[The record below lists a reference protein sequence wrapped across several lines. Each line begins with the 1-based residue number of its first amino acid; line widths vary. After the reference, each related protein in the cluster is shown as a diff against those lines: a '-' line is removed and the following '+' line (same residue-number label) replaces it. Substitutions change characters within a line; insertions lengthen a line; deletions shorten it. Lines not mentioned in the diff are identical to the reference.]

1 MANGTI
7 SAGKNIQFLLGTQ
20 ANLEKYIKGPSA
32 SDGARAAD
40 GTFYLTNDTHRLYV
54 GTSLGTAVPV
64 NEGVITVSNLD
75 ILKTVSAHP
84 GEFYYVTNGN
94 ILCVY
99 TGKEWVQINNN
110 TNTYVKATDTVV
122 SLADQVATI
131 TTKYTMSDGTTPISD
146 SWNLAVAEGV
156 KVSIDAATDK
166 VILTGV
172 VNDSFGVSAASNIAT
187 VTLRDSF
194 NNEKTFNVK
203 TGNTNTMTVGA
214 SADGDAVV
222 LNVKDMSNTALKV
235 TPEATGFKVAVTDIM
250 GTQSDVINPSIK
262 VGASSDDTKHKTLN
276 FVNGTATLPIY
287 TKEEIDDIKLA
298 LNAMTYRGLVGTSAS
313 STNPQRV
320 IKAWAT
326 VKASS
331 AEIGDTYLFAEQVTD
346 GSNVYSKG
354 TMAIARGVETNG
366 VILAGNVIWD
376 FVESTVNTDTKY
388 ELNNQATVAGTAG
401 FVQLVGKLGGITE
414 SGKKVFFE
422 DGTAIKASVTVDDD
436 GHAHISFAHE
446 GITASKTTGTVAQ
459 GVATYASSND
469 KSEKATTIT
478 TIESITVN
486 AQGHV
491 TNLKTNTITLK
502 DTNAVINSVGMSV
515 GAANAAKEV
524 VLTSSVQLKDG
535 AGTTMTAK
543 TGTLKMKSD
552 TLVFNQAD
560 SGKTLGI
567 DLVWGSFN

>member
-1 MANGTI
+1 
-7 SAGKNIQFLLGTQ
+7 
-20 ANLEKYIKGPSA
+20 
-32 SDGARAAD
+32 
-40 GTFYLTNDTHRLYV
+40 
-54 GTSLGTAVPV
+54 
-64 NEGVITVSNLD
+64 
-75 ILKTVSAHP
+75 
-84 GEFYYVTNGN
+84 
-94 ILCVY
+94 
-99 TGKEWVQINNN
+99 
-110 TNTYVKATDTVV
+110 
-122 SLADQVATI
+122 
-131 TTKYTMSDGTTPISD
+131 
-146 SWNLAVAEGV
+146 
-156 KVSIDAATDK
+156 
-166 VILTGV
+166 
-172 VNDSFGVSAASNIAT
+172 
-187 VTLRDSF
+187 
-194 NNEKTFNVK
+194 
-203 TGNTNTMTVGA
+203 MTVGA
-214 SADGDAVV
+214 SAEGDAVV

-235 TPEATGFKVAVTDIM
+235 TPEATGFRVGVTDIM

-326 VKASS
+326 VKDSS

-366 VILAGNVIWD
+366 VIPAGNVIWD

-422 DGTAIKASVTVDDD
+422 DGTAIKASVTVDND
-436 GHAHISFAHE
+436 GHAHISFVHE

-459 GVATYASSND
+459 NAATYASSND
-469 KSEKATTIT
+469 KAENVTTIT
-478 TIESITVN
+478 ALESITVN

-491 TNLKTNTITLK
+491 TNFKTNTITLK

-515 GAANAAKEV
+515 GAADAAKEV

-552 TLVFNQAD
+552 TLVFNQVD

>member
-1 MANGTI
+1 MASGNI

-20 ANLEKYIKGPSA
+20 ANLEKYISGS
-32 SDGARAAD
+32 STAAE

-64 NEGVITVSNLD
+64 NEGVITVPNLD
-75 ILKTVSAHP
+75 ALKTISAHP

-99 TGKEWVQINNN
+99 SGREWVQINNN

-131 TTKYTMSDGTTPISD
+131 TTKYTMNDGTTPISD

-194 NNEKTFNVK
+194 NNEKTFKVK
-203 TGNTNTMTVGA
+203 TGDTNTMTVGA
-214 SADGDAVV
+214 SAEGDAVV
-222 LNVKDMSNTALKV
+222 LNVKNMANTGLKV
-235 TPEATGFKVAVTDIM
+235 TPEATGFRVGVTDIM

-326 VKASS
+326 VKAGS

-366 VILAGNVIWD
+366 VIPAGNVIWD

-388 ELNNQATVAGTAG
+388 ELNNQATAAGTAG

-422 DGTAIKASVTVDDD
+422 NGTAIKASVTVDND

-446 GITASKTTGTVAQ
+446 GITASETTGTVAQ
-459 GVATYASSND
+459 GAATYASSND

-478 TIESITVN
+478 AIESITVN

-491 TNLKTNTITLK
+491 TNFKTNTITLK

-515 GAANAAKEV
+515 GAAKAAKEV

>member
-1 MANGTI
+1 MASGNI

-20 ANLEKYIKGPSA
+20 ANLEKYISGSSTA
-32 SDGARAAD
+32 IE

-54 GTSLGTAVPV
+54 GTSAGTAVPV
-64 NEGVITVSNLD
+64 NEGVITVSNIDALQH
-75 ILKTVSAHP
+75 VSAHP
-84 GEFYYVTNGN
+84 GEFYYVTAGN

-99 TGKEWVQINNN
+99 DGKQWVQINNN
-110 TNTYVKATDTVV
+110 TDTYLAKTDTVV

-131 TTKYTMSDGTTPISD
+131 TTKYTMNDGTTPISD

-194 NNEKTFNVK
+194 NNEKTFKVK
-203 TGNTNTMTVGA
+203 TSDITTMTVDA
-214 SADGDAVV
+214 SAEGDAVV

-235 TPEATGFKVAVTDIM
+235 TPEATGFKIAVTDIM

-313 STNPQRV
+313 SANPQKV

-326 VKASS
+326 VKNGS

-366 VILAGNVIWD
+366 VIPAGNVIWD

-388 ELNNQATVAGTAG
+388 ELNNQATAAGTAG

-422 DGTAIKASVTVDDD
+422 DGTAIKASVTVDND

-491 TNLKTNTITLK
+491 TNFKTNTITLK

-515 GAANAAKEV
+515 GAANAATEV

-535 AGTTMTAK
+535 AGTIMTAK
-543 TGTLKMKSD
+543 SGTLKMKSD
-552 TLVFNQAD
+552 TLVFNQKDGGA
-560 SGKTLGI
+560 SLGI

>member
-1 MANGTI
+1 M
-7 SAGKNIQFLLGTQ
+7 
-20 ANLEKYIKGPSA
+20 
-32 SDGARAAD
+32 
-40 GTFYLTNDTHRLYV
+40 
-54 GTSLGTAVPV
+54 
-64 NEGVITVSNLD
+64 
-75 ILKTVSAHP
+75 
-84 GEFYYVTNGN
+84 
-94 ILCVY
+94 
-99 TGKEWVQINNN
+99 
-110 TNTYVKATDTVV
+110 KATDTVV
-122 SLADQVATI
+122 SLADRVATI
-131 TTKYTMSDGTTPISD
+131 TTKYTMNDGTTPISD
-146 SWNLAVAEGV
+146 SWNLAVADGV

-194 NNEKTFNVK
+194 NNEKTFKVK
-203 TGNTNTMTVGA
+203 TGDTNTMTVGA
-214 SADGDAVV
+214 SAEGDAVV
-222 LNVKDMSNTALKV
+222 LNVKNMANTGLKV
-235 TPEATGFKVAVTDIM
+235 TPEATGFRVGVTDIM

-313 STNPQRV
+313 STNPQKV

-326 VKASS
+326 VKDGS

-366 VILAGNVIWD
+366 VIPAGNVIWD

-388 ELNNQATVAGTAG
+388 ELNNQATAAGTAG

-422 DGTAIKASVTVDDD
+422 DGTAIKASVTVDND

-446 GITASKTTGTVAQ
+446 GITASQTTGTVAQ

>member
-1 MANGTI
+1 MASGNI

-20 ANLEKYIKGPSA
+20 ANLEKYISGSSTA
-32 SDGARAAD
+32 IE

-54 GTSLGTAVPV
+54 GTSAGTAVPV
-64 NEGVITVSNLD
+64 NEGVITVSNIDALQH
-75 ILKTVSAHP
+75 VSAHP
-84 GEFYYVTNGN
+84 GEFYYVTAGN

-99 TGKEWVQINNN
+99 DGKQWVQINNN
-110 TNTYVKATDTVV
+110 TDTYLAKTDTVV

-131 TTKYTMSDGTTPISD
+131 TTKYTMNDGTTPFSD
-146 SWNLAVAEGV
+146 RWNLAVAEGV

-194 NNEKTFNVK
+194 NNEKTFKVK
-203 TGNTNTMTVGA
+203 TGDTNTMTVGA
-214 SADGDAVV
+214 SAEGDAIV
-222 LNVKDMSNTALKV
+222 LNVKNMANTGLKV
-235 TPEATGFKVAVTDIM
+235 TPEATGFRVGVTDIM

-276 FVNGTATLPIY
+276 FVNGTATLPVY

-313 STNPQRV
+313 STNPQKV

-326 VKASS
+326 VKAGS

-366 VILAGNVIWD
+366 VIPAGNVIWD

-388 ELNNQATVAGTAG
+388 ELNNQATAAGTAG

-414 SGKKVFFE
+414 SGKKIFFE
-422 DGTAIKASVTVDDD
+422 DGTAIKASVTVDNN

-459 GVATYASSND
+459 NAATYASSND
-469 KSEKATTIT
+469 KAESVTTIT
-478 TIESITVN
+478 ALESITVN

-491 TNLKTNTITLK
+491 TNFKTNTITLK

-515 GAANAAKEV
+515 GAADAAKEV

-552 TLVFNQAD
+552 TLVFNQVD

>member
-20 ANLEKYIKGPSA
+20 ANLEKYISGS
-32 SDGARAAD
+32 STAAE

-64 NEGVITVSNLD
+64 NEGVITVPNLD
-75 ILKTVSAHP
+75 ALQNVSAHP
-84 GEFYYVTNGN
+84 GEFYYVKAGN

-99 TGKEWVQINNN
+99 DGKQWVQINNN

-122 SLADQVATI
+122 SLADKVATI
-131 TTKYTMSDGTTPISD
+131 TTKYTMNDGTTPISD
-146 SWNLAVAEGV
+146 SWNLAVADGV

-194 NNEKTFNVK
+194 NNEKTFKVK
-203 TGNTNTMTVGA
+203 TGDTNTMTVGA
-214 SADGDAVV
+214 SAEGDAVV
-222 LNVKDMSNTALKV
+222 LNVKNMANTGLKV
-235 TPEATGFKVAVTDIM
+235 TPEATGFRVGVTDIM

-313 STNPQRV
+313 STNPQKV

-326 VKASS
+326 VKAGS

-366 VILAGNVIWD
+366 VIPAGNVIWD

-388 ELNNQATVAGTAG
+388 ELNNQATAAGTAG

-422 DGTAIKASVTVDDD
+422 DGTAIKASVTVDND

-515 GAANAAKEV
+515 GAADAAKEV

-552 TLVFNQAD
+552 TLVFNQVD

>member
-1 MANGTI
+1 MASGNI

-20 ANLEKYIKGPSA
+20 ENLEKYISGSSTA
-32 SDGARAAD
+32 IE

-54 GTSLGTAVPV
+54 GTSAGTAVPV
-64 NEGVITVSNLD
+64 NEGVITVSNIDALQH
-75 ILKTVSAHP
+75 VSAHP
-84 GEFYYVTNGN
+84 GEFYYVTAGN

-99 TGKEWVQINNN
+99 DGKQWVQINNN
-110 TNTYVKATDTVV
+110 TDTYLAKTDTVV

-131 TTKYTMSDGTTPISD
+131 TTKYTMNDGTTPFSD
-146 SWNLAVAEGV
+146 RWNLAVAEGV

-194 NNEKTFNVK
+194 NNEKTFKVK
-203 TGNTNTMTVGA
+203 TGDTNTMTVGA
-214 SADGDAVV
+214 SAEGDAIV
-222 LNVKDMSNTALKV
+222 LNVKNMANTGLKV
-235 TPEATGFKVAVTDIM
+235 TPEATGFRVGVTDIM
-250 GTQSDVINPSIK
+250 GTQSDIINPSIK

-276 FVNGTATLPIY
+276 FVNGTATLPVY

-313 STNPQRV
+313 STNPQKV

-326 VKASS
+326 VKAGS

-366 VILAGNVIWD
+366 VIPAGNVIWD

-388 ELNNQATVAGTAG
+388 ELNNQATAAGTAG

-422 DGTAIKASVTVDDD
+422 DGTAIKASVTVDND

-459 GVATYASSND
+459 NAATYASSND
-469 KSEKATTIT
+469 KAENVTTIT
-478 TIESITVN
+478 ALESITVN

-491 TNLKTNTITLK
+491 TNFKTNTITLK

-515 GAANAAKEV
+515 GAADAAKEV

-552 TLVFNQAD
+552 TLVFNQVD

>member
-1 MANGTI
+1 MASGNI

-20 ANLEKYIKGPSA
+20 ANLEKYISGSSTA
-32 SDGARAAD
+32 IE

-54 GTSLGTAVPV
+54 GTSAGTAVPV
-64 NEGVITVSNLD
+64 NEGVITVSNIDALQH
-75 ILKTVSAHP
+75 VSAHP
-84 GEFYYVTNGN
+84 GEFYYVTAGN

-99 TGKEWVQINNN
+99 DGKQWVQINNN
-110 TNTYVKATDTVV
+110 TDTYLAKTDTVV

-131 TTKYTMSDGTTPISD
+131 TTKYTMNSGTTDISD

-194 NNEKTFNVK
+194 NNEKTFKVK
-203 TGNTNTMTVGA
+203 TGDITTMTVGA
-214 SADGDAVV
+214 SAEGDAVV

-313 STNPQRV
+313 SANPQKV

-326 VKASS
+326 VKNGS

-366 VILAGNVIWD
+366 VIPAGNVIWD

-388 ELNNQATVAGTAG
+388 ELNNQATAAGAKG
-401 FVQLVGKLGGITE
+401 FVQLVGKLGGTTE
-414 SGKKVFFE
+414 AGKKVFFE
-422 DGTAIKASVTVDDD
+422 DGTAIKASVSVDND
-436 GHAHISFAHE
+436 GHAHVSFSHE
-446 GITASKTTGTVAQ
+446 GITAAQTTGTVTQSA
-459 GVATYASSND
+459 ATYASSD
-469 KSEKATTIT
+469 HKAESVTTIT
-478 TIESITVN
+478 ALESITVN

-491 TNLKTNTITLK
+491 TNFKTNTITLK

-535 AGTTMTAK
+535 AGTIMTAK
-543 TGTLKMKSD
+543 SGTLKMKSD
-552 TLVFNQAD
+552 TLVFNQKDGGA
-560 SGKTLGI
+560 SLGI

>member
-20 ANLEKYIKGPSA
+20 ANLEKYISGS
-32 SDGARAAD
+32 STAAE

-54 GTSLGTAVPV
+54 GTSAGTAVPV
-64 NEGVITVSNLD
+64 NEGVITVSNIDALQH
-75 ILKTVSAHP
+75 VSAHP
-84 GEFYYVTNGN
+84 GEFYYVTTGN

-99 TGKEWVQINNN
+99 DGKQWVQINNN
-110 TNTYVKATDTVV
+110 TDTYLAKTDTVV

-131 TTKYTMSDGTTPISD
+131 TTKYTMNAGTTDISD

-194 NNEKTFNVK
+194 NNEKTFKVK
-203 TGNTNTMTVGA
+203 TSDITTMTVDA
-214 SADGDAVV
+214 SAEGDAVV

-235 TPEATGFKVAVTDIM
+235 TPEATGFKIAVTDIM

-313 STNPQRV
+313 SANPQKV
-320 IKAWAT
+320 IKEWAT
-326 VKASS
+326 VKNGS

-366 VILAGNVIWD
+366 VIPAGNVIWD

-388 ELNNQATVAGTAG
+388 ELNNQATAAGANG
-401 FVQLVGKLGGITE
+401 FVQLVGKLGGTTE
-414 SGKKVFFE
+414 AGKKVFFE
-422 DGTAIKASVTVDDD
+422 DGTAIKASVSVDNE
-436 GHAHISFAHE
+436 GHAHVSFSHE
-446 GITASKTTGTVAQ
+446 GITATQTTGTVTQ
-459 GVATYASSND
+459 NEATYANSDN
-469 KSEKATTIT
+469 KAESVTTIT
-478 TIESITVN
+478 ALESITVN

-491 TNLKTNTITLK
+491 TNFKTNTITLK

-515 GAANAAKEV
+515 GTANAAKEV

-535 AGTTMTAK
+535 AGTIMTAK
-543 TGTLKMKSD
+543 SGTLKMKSD
-552 TLVFNQAD
+552 TLVFNQKDGGA
-560 SGKTLGI
+560 SLGI

>member
-20 ANLEKYIKGPSA
+20 ANLEKYISGS
-32 SDGARAAD
+32 STAAE

-75 ILKTVSAHP
+75 TLKTISAHP

-131 TTKYTMSDGTTPISD
+131 TTKYTMNDGTTPISD

-194 NNEKTFNVK
+194 NNEKTFKVK
-203 TGNTNTMTVGA
+203 TGDTNTMTVGA

-222 LNVKDMSNTALKV
+222 LNVKNMANTGLKV
-235 TPEATGFKVAVTDIM
+235 TPEATGFRVGVTDIM

-313 STNPQRV
+313 STNPQKV
-320 IKAWAT
+320 IKAWST
-326 VKASS
+326 VKAGS

-366 VILAGNVIWD
+366 VIPAGNVIWD

-388 ELNNQATVAGTAG
+388 ELNNQATAAGTAG

-422 DGTAIKASVTVDDD
+422 DGTAIKASVTVDND
-436 GHAHISFAHE
+436 GHAHISFVHE

>member
-20 ANLEKYIKGPSA
+20 ANLEKYISGS
-32 SDGARAAD
+32 STAAE

-64 NEGVITVSNLD
+64 NEGVITVPNLD
-75 ILKTVSAHP
+75 ALQNVSAHP
-84 GEFYYVTNGN
+84 GEFYYVKAGN

-99 TGKEWVQINNN
+99 DGKQWVQINNN

-131 TTKYTMSDGTTPISD
+131 TTKYTMNDGTTPISD
-146 SWNLAVAEGV
+146 SWNLAVADGV

-194 NNEKTFNVK
+194 NNEKTFKVK
-203 TGNTNTMTVGA
+203 TGDTNTMTVGA
-214 SADGDAVV
+214 SAEGDAVV
-222 LNVKDMSNTALKV
+222 LNVKNMANTGLKV
-235 TPEATGFKVAVTDIM
+235 TPEATGFRVGVTDIM

-262 VGASSDDTKHKTLN
+262 VGASSDDTKHKTFN

-313 STNPQRV
+313 STNPQKV

-326 VKASS
+326 VKAGS

-366 VILAGNVIWD
+366 VIPAGNVIWD

-388 ELNNQATVAGTAG
+388 ELNNQATAAGTAG

-422 DGTAIKASVTVDDD
+422 DGTAIKASVTVDND

>member
-20 ANLEKYIKGPSA
+20 ANLEKYISGS
-32 SDGARAAD
+32 STAAE

-64 NEGVITVSNLD
+64 NEGVITVPNLD
-75 ILKTVSAHP
+75 ALQNVSAHP
-84 GEFYYVTNGN
+84 GEFYYVKAGN

-99 TGKEWVQINNN
+99 DGKQWVQINNN

-131 TTKYTMSDGTTPISD
+131 TTKYTMNDGTTPISD
-146 SWNLAVAEGV
+146 SWNLAVADGV

-194 NNEKTFNVK
+194 NNEKTFKIK
-203 TGNTNTMTVGA
+203 TGDTNTMTVGA
-214 SADGDAVV
+214 SAEGDAVV
-222 LNVKDMSNTALKV
+222 LNVKNMANTGLKV
-235 TPEATGFKVAVTDIM
+235 TPEATGFKVGVTDIM

-313 STNPQRV
+313 STNPQKV

-326 VKASS
+326 VKAGS

-366 VILAGNVIWD
+366 VIPAGNVIWD

-388 ELNNQATVAGTAG
+388 ELNNQATAAGTAG

-422 DGTAIKASVTVDDD
+422 DGTAIKASVTVDND

-469 KSEKATTIT
+469 KSEKVTTIT

-515 GAANAAKEV
+515 GAADAAKEV

-552 TLVFNQAD
+552 TLVFNQVD

>member
-1 MANGTI
+1 MASGNI

-20 ANLEKYIKGPSA
+20 ANLEKYISGS
-32 SDGARAAD
+32 STAAE
-40 GTFYLTNDTHRLYV
+40 GTFYLTNDTHRLYI

-99 TGKEWVQINNN
+99 SGKEWVQINNN

-131 TTKYTMSDGTTPISD
+131 TTKYTMNDGTTPISD

-172 VNDSFGVSAASNIAT
+172 VNNSFGVSAASNIAT

-194 NNEKTFNVK
+194 NNEKTFKVK
-203 TGNTNTMTVGA
+203 TGDTNTMTVGA
-214 SADGDAVV
+214 SAEGDAVV
-222 LNVKDMSNTALKV
+222 LNVKNMANTGLKV
-235 TPEATGFKVAVTDIM
+235 TPEATGFRVGVTDIM

-262 VGASSDDTKHKTLN
+262 VGASSDDTKHRTLN

-326 VKASS
+326 VKAGS

-366 VILAGNVIWD
+366 VIPAGNVIWD

-388 ELNNQATVAGTAG
+388 ELNNQATAAGTAG

-422 DGTAIKASVTVDDD
+422 DGTAIKASVTVDND

-446 GITASKTTGTVAQ
+446 GITASETTGTVAQ
-459 GVATYASSND
+459 GAATYASSND

-478 TIESITVN
+478 AIESITVN

-491 TNLKTNTITLK
+491 TNFKTNTITLK

-515 GAANAAKEV
+515 GAAKAAKEV

>member
-1 MANGTI
+1 MASENI

-20 ANLEKYIKGPSA
+20 ANLEKYISGSSTA
-32 SDGARAAD
+32 IE

-54 GTSLGTAVPV
+54 GTSAGTAVPV
-64 NEGVITVSNLD
+64 NEGVITVSNIDALQH
-75 ILKTVSAHP
+75 VSAHP
-84 GEFYYVTNGN
+84 GEFYYVTAGN

-99 TGKEWVQINNN
+99 DGKQWVQINNN
-110 TNTYVKATDTVV
+110 TDTYLAKTDTVV

-131 TTKYTMSDGTTPISD
+131 TTKYTMNDGTTPFSD
-146 SWNLAVAEGV
+146 RWNLAVAEGV

-194 NNEKTFNVK
+194 NNEKTFKVK
-203 TGNTNTMTVGA
+203 TGDTNTMTVGA
-214 SADGDAVV
+214 SAEGDAIV
-222 LNVKDMSNTALKV
+222 LNVKNMANTGLKV
-235 TPEATGFKVAVTDIM
+235 TPEATGFRVGVTDIM

-276 FVNGTATLPIY
+276 FVNGTATLPVY

-313 STNPQRV
+313 STNPQKV

-326 VKASS
+326 VKAGS

-366 VILAGNVIWD
+366 VIPAGNVIWD

-388 ELNNQATVAGTAG
+388 ELNNQATAAETAG

-422 DGTAIKASVTVDDD
+422 DGTAIKASVTVDND

-459 GVATYASSND
+459 NAATYASSND
-469 KSEKATTIT
+469 KAENVTTIT
-478 TIESITVN
+478 ALESITVN

-491 TNLKTNTITLK
+491 TNFKTNTITLK

-515 GAANAAKEV
+515 GAADAAKEV

-552 TLVFNQAD
+552 TLVFNQVD

>member
-20 ANLEKYIKGPSA
+20 ANLEKYISGS
-32 SDGARAAD
+32 STAAE

-64 NEGVITVSNLD
+64 NEGVITVPNLD
-75 ILKTVSAHP
+75 ALQNISAHP
-84 GEFYYVTNGN
+84 GEFYYVKAGN

-99 TGKEWVQINNN
+99 DGKQWVQINNN

-122 SLADQVATI
+122 SLADKVATI
-131 TTKYTMSDGTTPISD
+131 TTKYTMNDGTTPISD
-146 SWNLAVAEGV
+146 SWNLAVADGV

-194 NNEKTFNVK
+194 NNEKTFKVK
-203 TGNTNTMTVGA
+203 TGDTNTMTVGA
-214 SADGDAVV
+214 SAEGDAVV
-222 LNVKDMSNTALKV
+222 LNVKNMANTGLKV
-235 TPEATGFKVAVTDIM
+235 TPEATGFRVGVTDIM

-276 FVNGTATLPIY
+276 FVNGTATLPVY

-313 STNPQRV
+313 STNPQKV

-326 VKASS
+326 VKAGS

-366 VILAGNVIWD
+366 VIPAGNVIWD

-388 ELNNQATVAGTAG
+388 ELNNQATAAGTAG

-422 DGTAIKASVTVDDD
+422 DGTAIKASVTVDND

-515 GAANAAKEV
+515 GAADAAKEV

-552 TLVFNQAD
+552 TLVFNQVD

>member
-1 MANGTI
+1 MASGTI

-20 ANLEKYIKGPSA
+20 ANLEKYISGS
-32 SDGARAAD
+32 STAAE

-64 NEGVITVSNLD
+64 NEGVITVPNLD
-75 ILKTVSAHP
+75 ALQNVSAHP

-110 TNTYVKATDTVV
+110 TNTYVKKTDTVV

-131 TTKYTMSDGTTPISD
+131 TTKYTMNDGTTPISD

-194 NNEKTFNVK
+194 SNEKTFKVK
-203 TGNTNTMTVGA
+203 TGDTNTMTVGA
-214 SADGDAVV
+214 SAEGDAVV
-222 LNVKDMSNTALKV
+222 LNVKNMANTGLKV
-235 TPEATGFKVAVTDIM
+235 TPEATGFRVGVTDIM

-313 STNPQRV
+313 STNPQKV

-326 VKASS
+326 VKDSS

-366 VILAGNVIWD
+366 VIPAGNVIWD

-388 ELNNQATVAGTAG
+388 ELNNQATAAGTAG

-422 DGTAIKASVTVDDD
+422 DGTAIKASVTVDND

-515 GAANAAKEV
+515 GAAKAAKEV

>member
-1 MANGTI
+1 MASGNI

-20 ANLEKYIKGPSA
+20 ANLEKYISGSSTA
-32 SDGARAAD
+32 IE

-54 GTSLGTAVPV
+54 GTSAGTAVPV
-64 NEGVITVSNLD
+64 NEGVITVSNIDALQH
-75 ILKTVSAHP
+75 VSAHP
-84 GEFYYVTNGN
+84 GEFYYVTTGN

-99 TGKEWVQINNN
+99 DGKQWVQINNN
-110 TNTYVKATDTVV
+110 TDTYLAKTDTVV

-131 TTKYTMSDGTTPISD
+131 TTKYTMNDGTTSSSD

-172 VNDSFGVSAASNIAT
+172 VNDSFGVSAASNIAI

-194 NNEKTFNVK
+194 NNEKTFKVK
-203 TGNTNTMTVGA
+203 TSDITTMTVDA
-214 SADGDAVV
+214 SAEGDAVV

-235 TPEATGFKVAVTDIM
+235 TPEATGFRVGVTDIM

-313 STNPQRV
+313 SANPQRV

-326 VKASS
+326 VKAGS

-366 VILAGNVIWD
+366 VIPAGNVIWD

-388 ELNNQATVAGTAG
+388 ELNNQATATGVNG

-414 SGKKVFFE
+414 AGKKVFFE
-422 DGTAIKASVTVDDD
+422 DGTAIKASVSVDDD
-436 GHAHISFAHE
+436 GHAHVSFSHE
-446 GITASKTTGTVAQ
+446 GITAAQTTGTVAQ
-459 GVATYASSND
+459 NAATYASSDNRA
-469 KSEKATTIT
+469 ENVTTIT
-478 TIESITVN
+478 ALESITVN

-491 TNLKTNTITLK
+491 TNFKTNTITLK

-535 AGTTMTAK
+535 AGTIMTAK
-543 TGTLKMKSD
+543 SGTLKMKSD
-552 TLVFNQAD
+552 TLVFNQKDGGA
-560 SGKTLGI
+560 SLGI

>member
-20 ANLEKYIKGPSA
+20 ANLEKYISGS
-32 SDGARAAD
+32 STAAE

-64 NEGVITVSNLD
+64 NEGVITVPNLD
-75 ILKTVSAHP
+75 ALQNVSAHP
-84 GEFYYVTNGN
+84 GEFYYVKAGN

-99 TGKEWVQINNN
+99 DGKQWVQINNN

-122 SLADQVATI
+122 SLADKVATI
-131 TTKYTMSDGTTPISD
+131 TTKYTMNDGTTPISD
-146 SWNLAVAEGV
+146 SWNLAVADGV

-194 NNEKTFNVK
+194 NNEKTFKVK
-203 TGNTNTMTVGA
+203 TGDTNTMTVGA
-214 SADGDAVV
+214 SAEGDAVV
-222 LNVKDMSNTALKV
+222 LNVKNMANTGLKV
-235 TPEATGFKVAVTDIM
+235 TPEATGFRVGVTDIM

-276 FVNGTATLPIY
+276 FVNGTATLPVY

-313 STNPQRV
+313 STNPQKV

-326 VKASS
+326 VKAGS

-366 VILAGNVIWD
+366 VIPAGNVIWD

-388 ELNNQATVAGTAG
+388 ELNNQATAAGTAG

-422 DGTAIKASVTVDDD
+422 DGTAIKASVTVDND

-515 GAANAAKEV
+515 GAADAAKEV

-552 TLVFNQAD
+552 TLVFNQVD

>member
-20 ANLEKYIKGPSA
+20 ANLEKYISGS
-32 SDGARAAD
+32 STAAE

-75 ILKTVSAHP
+75 TLKTISAHP

-131 TTKYTMSDGTTPISD
+131 TTKYTMNDGTTPISD

-194 NNEKTFNVK
+194 NNEKTFKVK
-203 TGNTNTMTVGA
+203 TGDTNTMTVGA

-222 LNVKDMSNTALKV
+222 LNVKNMANTGLKV
-235 TPEATGFKVAVTDIM
+235 TPEATGFRVGVTDIM

-326 VKASS
+326 VKDGS

-366 VILAGNVIWD
+366 VIPAGNVIWD

-388 ELNNQATVAGTAG
+388 ELNNQATAAGTAG

-422 DGTAIKASVTVDDD
+422 DGTAIKASVTVDND

>member
-20 ANLEKYIKGPSA
+20 ANLEKYISGS
-32 SDGARAAD
+32 STAAE

-64 NEGVITVSNLD
+64 NEGVITVPNLD
-75 ILKTVSAHP
+75 ALQHVSAHP

-110 TNTYVKATDTVV
+110 TNTYVKKTDTVV

-131 TTKYTMSDGTTPISD
+131 TTKYTMNDGTTPISD

-194 NNEKTFNVK
+194 NNEKTFKVK
-203 TGNTNTMTVGA
+203 TGDTNTMTVGA

-222 LNVKDMSNTALKV
+222 LNVKNMANTGLKV
-235 TPEATGFKVAVTDIM
+235 TPEATGFRVGVTDIM

-313 STNPQRV
+313 STNPQKV

-326 VKASS
+326 VKDGS

-366 VILAGNVIWD
+366 VIPAGNVIWD

-388 ELNNQATVAGTAG
+388 ELNNQATAAGTAG

-422 DGTAIKASVTVDDD
+422 DGTAIKASVTVDND

>member
-20 ANLEKYIKGPSA
+20 ANLEKYISGS
-32 SDGARAAD
+32 STAAE

-64 NEGVITVSNLD
+64 NEGVITVSNID
-75 ILKTVSAHP
+75 ALKNVSAHP
-84 GEFYYVTNGN
+84 GEFYYVTTGN

-99 TGKEWVQINNN
+99 DGKQWVQINNN
-110 TNTYVKATDTVV
+110 TDTYVKTTDTVV
-122 SLADQVATI
+122 SLAGQVATI
-131 TTKYTMSDGTTPISD
+131 TTKYTMNDGTTPISD

-194 NNEKTFNVK
+194 HNEKTFKVK
-203 TGNTNTMTVGA
+203 TGDTNTMTVGA
-214 SADGDAVV
+214 SAEGDAVV
-222 LNVKDMSNTALKV
+222 LNVKNMANTGLKV
-235 TPEATGFKVAVTDIM
+235 TPEATGFRVGVTDIM

-276 FVNGTATLPIY
+276 FVNGTATLPVY

-313 STNPQRV
+313 STNPQKV

-326 VKASS
+326 VKAGS

-366 VILAGNVIWD
+366 VIPAGNVIWD

-401 FVQLVGKLGGITE
+401 FVQLVGKLGGTTE
-414 SGKKVFFE
+414 AGKKVFFE
-422 DGTAIKASVTVDDD
+422 DGTAIKASVTVDND
-436 GHAHISFAHE
+436 GHAHVSFAHE
-446 GITASKTTGTVAQ
+446 GITAAKTTGTVAQ
-459 GVATYASSND
+459 NAATYASSND
-469 KSEKATTIT
+469 KAENVTTIT
-478 TIESITVN
+478 ALESITVN

-491 TNLKTNTITLK
+491 TNFKTNTITLK

>member
-20 ANLEKYIKGPSA
+20 ANLEKYISGS
-32 SDGARAAD
+32 STAAE

-64 NEGVITVSNLD
+64 NEGVITVPNLD
-75 ILKTVSAHP
+75 ALQNVSAHP
-84 GEFYYVTNGN
+84 GEFYYVKAGN

-99 TGKEWVQINNN
+99 DGKQWVQINNN

-122 SLADQVATI
+122 SLADKVATI
-131 TTKYTMSDGTTPISD
+131 TTKYTMNDGTTPISD
-146 SWNLAVAEGV
+146 SWNLAVADGV

-194 NNEKTFNVK
+194 NNEKTFKVK
-203 TGNTNTMTVGA
+203 TGDTNTMTVGA
-214 SADGDAVV
+214 SAEGDAVV
-222 LNVKDMSNTALKV
+222 LNVKNMANTGLKV
-235 TPEATGFKVAVTDIM
+235 TPEATGFRVGVTDIM

-276 FVNGTATLPIY
+276 FVNGTATLPVY

-313 STNPQRV
+313 STNPQKV

-326 VKASS
+326 VKAGS

-366 VILAGNVIWD
+366 VIPAGNVIWD

-388 ELNNQATVAGTAG
+388 ELNNQATAAGTAG

-422 DGTAIKASVTVDDD
+422 DGTAIKASVTVDND
-436 GHAHISFAHE
+436 GHAHVSFAHE
-446 GITASKTTGTVAQ
+446 GITAAKTTGTVAQ
-459 GVATYASSND
+459 NAATYASSND
-469 KSEKATTIT
+469 KAENVTTIT
-478 TIESITVN
+478 ALESITVN

-491 TNLKTNTITLK
+491 TNFKTNTITLK

-515 GAANAAKEV
+515 GAADAAKEV

-552 TLVFNQAD
+552 TLVFNQVD

>member
-1 MANGTI
+1 MN
-7 SAGKNIQFLLGTQ
+7 
-20 ANLEKYIKGPSA
+20 
-32 SDGARAAD
+32 
-40 GTFYLTNDTHRLYV
+40 
-54 GTSLGTAVPV
+54 
-64 NEGVITVSNLD
+64 
-75 ILKTVSAHP
+75 
-84 GEFYYVTNGN
+84 
-94 ILCVY
+94 
-99 TGKEWVQINNN
+99 
-110 TNTYVKATDTVV
+110 
-122 SLADQVATI
+122 
-131 TTKYTMSDGTTPISD
+131 DGTTPISD

-194 NNEKTFNVK
+194 NNEKTFKVK
-203 TGNTNTMTVGA
+203 TSDITTMTVDA
-214 SADGDAVV
+214 SAEGDAVV

-235 TPEATGFKVAVTDIM
+235 TPEATGFKIAVTDIM

-313 STNPQRV
+313 SANPQRV

-326 VKASS
+326 VKDGS

-366 VILAGNVIWD
+366 VIPAGNVIWD

-388 ELNNQATVAGTAG
+388 ELNNQATTAGANG
-401 FVQLVGKLGGITE
+401 FVQLVGKLGGTTE
-414 SGKKVFFE
+414 AGKKVFFE
-422 DGTAIKASVTVDDD
+422 DGTAIKASVSVDND
-436 GHAHISFAHE
+436 GHAHVSFSHE
-446 GITASKTTGTVAQ
+446 GITAAQTTGTVTQSA
-459 GVATYASSND
+459 ATYASSD
-469 KSEKATTIT
+469 HKAESVTTIT
-478 TIESITVN
+478 ALESITVN

-491 TNLKTNTITLK
+491 TNFKTNTITLK

-515 GAANAAKEV
+515 GAADAAKEV

-535 AGTTMTAK
+535 AGTIMTAK
-543 TGTLKMKSD
+543 SGTLKMKSD
-552 TLVFNQAD
+552 TLVFNQKDGGA
-560 SGKTLGI
+560 SLGI

>member
-1 MANGTI
+1 MASGNI

-20 ANLEKYIKGPSA
+20 ANLEKYISGSSTA
-32 SDGARAAD
+32 IE

-54 GTSLGTAVPV
+54 GTSAGTAVPV
-64 NEGVITVSNLD
+64 NEGVITVSNIDALQH
-75 ILKTVSAHP
+75 VSAHP
-84 GEFYYVTNGN
+84 GEFYYVTAGN

-99 TGKEWVQINNN
+99 DGKQWVQINNN
-110 TNTYVKATDTVV
+110 TDTYLAKTDTVV

-131 TTKYTMSDGTTPISD
+131 TTKYTMNDGTTPFSD

-194 NNEKTFNVK
+194 NNEKTFKVK
-203 TGNTNTMTVGA
+203 TGDITTMTVGA
-214 SADGDAVV
+214 SAEGDAVV

-235 TPEATGFKVAVTDIM
+235 TPEATGFRVGVTDIM

-276 FVNGTATLPIY
+276 FVNGTATLPVY

-313 STNPQRV
+313 SANPQRV

-326 VKASS
+326 VKAGS

-366 VILAGNVIWD
+366 VIPAGNVIWD

-388 ELNNQATVAGTAG
+388 ELNNQATATGVNG

-414 SGKKVFFE
+414 AGKKVFFE
-422 DGTAIKASVTVDDD
+422 DGTAIKASVSVGND
-436 GHAHISFAHE
+436 GHAHVSFSHE
-446 GITASKTTGTVAQ
+446 GITAAQTTGTVTQNA
-459 GVATYASSND
+459 ATYASSDN
-469 KSEKATTIT
+469 KAESATTIT
-478 TIESITVN
+478 ALESITVN

-491 TNLKTNTITLK
+491 TNFKTNTITLK

-535 AGTTMTAK
+535 AGTIMTAK
-543 TGTLKMKSD
+543 SGTLKMKSD
-552 TLVFNQAD
+552 TLVFNQKDGGA
-560 SGKTLGI
+560 SLGI

>member
-20 ANLEKYIKGPSA
+20 ANLEKYISGSSTA
-32 SDGARAAD
+32 IE

-54 GTSLGTAVPV
+54 GTSAGTAVPV
-64 NEGVITVSNLD
+64 NEGVITVSNIDALQH
-75 ILKTVSAHP
+75 VSAHP
-84 GEFYYVTNGN
+84 GEFYYVTAGN

-99 TGKEWVQINNN
+99 DGKQWVQINNN

-131 TTKYTMSDGTTPISD
+131 TTKYTMNDGTTPISD

-194 NNEKTFNVK
+194 NNEKTFKVK

-214 SADGDAVV
+214 SAEGDAVV

-313 STNPQRV
+313 STNPQKV

-326 VKASS
+326 VKDGS

-366 VILAGNVIWD
+366 VIPAGNVIWD

-388 ELNNQATVAGTAG
+388 ELNNQATAAGAKG

-422 DGTAIKASVTVDDD
+422 DGTAIKASVTVDND

-535 AGTTMTAK
+535 AGTIMTAK
-543 TGTLKMKSD
+543 SGTLKMKSD
-552 TLVFNQAD
+552 TLVFNQKDGGA
-560 SGKTLGI
+560 SLGI

>member
-1 MANGTI
+1 MASGNI

-20 ANLEKYIKGPSA
+20 ANLEKYISGSSTA
-32 SDGARAAD
+32 IE

-54 GTSLGTAVPV
+54 GTSAGTAVPV
-64 NEGVITVSNLD
+64 NEGVITVSNIDALQH
-75 ILKTVSAHP
+75 VSAHP
-84 GEFYYVTNGN
+84 GEFYYVTAGN

-99 TGKEWVQINNN
+99 DGKQWVQINNN
-110 TNTYVKATDTVV
+110 TDTYLAKTDTVV

-131 TTKYTMSDGTTPISD
+131 TTKYTMNDGTTSSSD

-194 NNEKTFNVK
+194 NNEKTFKVK
-203 TGNTNTMTVGA
+203 TGDITTMTVGA
-214 SADGDAVV
+214 SAEGDVVV

-235 TPEATGFKVAVTDIM
+235 TPEATGFRVGVTDIM

-276 FVNGTATLPIY
+276 FVNGTATLPVY

-313 STNPQRV
+313 STNPQKV

-326 VKASS
+326 VKAGS

-366 VILAGNVIWD
+366 VIPAGNVIWD

-388 ELNNQATVAGTAG
+388 ELNNQATATGVNG

-414 SGKKVFFE
+414 AGKKVFFE
-422 DGTAIKASVTVDDD
+422 DGTAIKASVSVDDD
-436 GHAHISFAHE
+436 GHAHVSFSHE
-446 GITASKTTGTVAQ
+446 GITAAQTTGTVAQ
-459 GVATYASSND
+459 NAATYASSDNRA
-469 KSEKATTIT
+469 ENVTTIT
-478 TIESITVN
+478 ALESITVN

-491 TNLKTNTITLK
+491 TNFKTNTITLK

-535 AGTTMTAK
+535 AGTIMTAK
-543 TGTLKMKSD
+543 SGTLKMKSD
-552 TLVFNQAD
+552 TLVFNQKDGGA
-560 SGKTLGI
+560 SLGI

>member
-20 ANLEKYIKGPSA
+20 ANLEKYISGS
-32 SDGARAAD
+32 STAAE

-64 NEGVITVSNLD
+64 NEGVITVPNLD
-75 ILKTVSAHP
+75 ALQNVSAHP
-84 GEFYYVTNGN
+84 GEFYYVKAGN

-99 TGKEWVQINNN
+99 DGKQWVQINNN

-122 SLADQVATI
+122 SLADKVATI
-131 TTKYTMSDGTTPISD
+131 TTKYTMNDGTTPISD
-146 SWNLAVAEGV
+146 SWNLAVADGV

-194 NNEKTFNVK
+194 NNEKTFKVK
-203 TGNTNTMTVGA
+203 TGDTNTMTVGA
-214 SADGDAVV
+214 SAEGDAVV
-222 LNVKDMSNTALKV
+222 LNVKNMANTGLKV
-235 TPEATGFKVAVTDIM
+235 TPEATGFRVGVTDIM

-313 STNPQRV
+313 STNPQKV

-326 VKASS
+326 VKDGS

-366 VILAGNVIWD
+366 VIPAGNVIWD

-388 ELNNQATVAGTAG
+388 ELNNQATAAGTAG

-422 DGTAIKASVTVDDD
+422 DGTAIKASVTVDND
-436 GHAHISFAHE
+436 GHAHVSFAHE
-446 GITASKTTGTVAQ
+446 GITAAKTTGTVAQ
-459 GVATYASSND
+459 NAATYASSND
-469 KSEKATTIT
+469 KAENVTTIT
-478 TIESITVN
+478 ALESITVN

-491 TNLKTNTITLK
+491 TNFKTNTITLK

>member
-20 ANLEKYIKGPSA
+20 ANLEKYISGS
-32 SDGARAAD
+32 STAAE

-64 NEGVITVSNLD
+64 NEGVITVSNID
-75 ILKTVSAHP
+75 ALKNVSAHP
-84 GEFYYVTNGN
+84 GEFYYVTTGN

-99 TGKEWVQINNN
+99 DGKQWVQINNN
-110 TNTYVKATDTVV
+110 TDTYVKTTDTVV
-122 SLADQVATI
+122 SLAGQVATI
-131 TTKYTMSDGTTPISD
+131 TTKYTMNDGTTPISD

-194 NNEKTFNVK
+194 NNEKTFKVK
-203 TGNTNTMTVGA
+203 TGDTNTMTVGA
-214 SADGDAVV
+214 SAEGDAVV
-222 LNVKDMSNTALKV
+222 LNVKNMANTGLKV
-235 TPEATGFKVAVTDIM
+235 TPEATGFRVGVTDIM

-262 VGASSDDTKHKTLN
+262 VGASTDDTKHKTLN

-298 LNAMTYRGLVGTSAS
+298 LNAMTYRGLVGTSDS
-313 STNPQRV
+313 STDPKRV

-326 VKASS
+326 VKAGS

-366 VILAGNVIWD
+366 VIPAGNVIWD

-401 FVQLVGKLGGITE
+401 FVQLVGKLGGTTE
-414 SGKKVFFE
+414 AGKKVFFE
-422 DGTAIKASVTVDDD
+422 DGTAIKASVTVDND
-436 GHAHISFAHE
+436 GHAHVSFAHE
-446 GITASKTTGTVAQ
+446 GITAAKTTGTVAQ
-459 GVATYASSND
+459 NAATYASSND
-469 KSEKATTIT
+469 KAENVTTIT
-478 TIESITVN
+478 ALESITVN

-491 TNLKTNTITLK
+491 TNFKTNTITLK

-515 GAANAAKEV
+515 GAADAAKEV

-552 TLVFNQAD
+552 TLVFNQVD

>member
-1 MANGTI
+1 MASGNI

-20 ANLEKYIKGPSA
+20 ANLEKYISGSSTA
-32 SDGARAAD
+32 IE

-54 GTSLGTAVPV
+54 GTSAGTAVPV
-64 NEGVITVSNLD
+64 NEGVITVSNIDALQH
-75 ILKTVSAHP
+75 VSAHP
-84 GEFYYVTNGN
+84 GEFYYVTAGN

-99 TGKEWVQINNN
+99 DGKQWVQINNN
-110 TNTYVKATDTVV
+110 TDTYLAKTDTVV

-131 TTKYTMSDGTTPISD
+131 TTKYTMNDGTTPFSD
-146 SWNLAVAEGV
+146 RWNLAVAEGV

-194 NNEKTFNVK
+194 NNEKTFKVK
-203 TGNTNTMTVGA
+203 TGDTNTMTVGA
-214 SADGDAVV
+214 SAEGDAIV
-222 LNVKDMSNTALKV
+222 LNVKNMANTGLKV
-235 TPEATGFKVAVTDIM
+235 TPEATGFRVGVTDIM

-276 FVNGTATLPIY
+276 FVNGTATLPVY

-313 STNPQRV
+313 STNPQKV

-326 VKASS
+326 VKAGS

-366 VILAGNVIWD
+366 VIPAGNVIWD

-388 ELNNQATVAGTAG
+388 ELNNQATAAGTAG

-422 DGTAIKASVTVDDD
+422 DGTAIKASVTVDDE

-459 GVATYASSND
+459 NAATYAGSND
-469 KSEKATTIT
+469 KAENVTTIT
-478 TIESITVN
+478 ALESITVN

-491 TNLKTNTITLK
+491 TNFKTNTITLK

-515 GAANAAKEV
+515 GAADAAKEV

-552 TLVFNQAD
+552 TLVFNQVD

>member
-1 MANGTI
+1 MASGNI

-20 ANLEKYIKGPSA
+20 ANLEKYISGSSTA
-32 SDGARAAD
+32 IE

-54 GTSLGTAVPV
+54 GTSAGTAVPV
-64 NEGVITVSNLD
+64 NEGVITVSNIDALQH
-75 ILKTVSAHP
+75 VSAHP
-84 GEFYYVTNGN
+84 GEFYYVTAGN

-99 TGKEWVQINNN
+99 DGKQWVQINNN
-110 TNTYVKATDTVV
+110 TDTYLAKTDTVV

-131 TTKYTMSDGTTPISD
+131 TTKYTMNDGTTPFSD
-146 SWNLAVAEGV
+146 SWNLAVAKGV

-194 NNEKTFNVK
+194 NNEKTFKVK
-203 TGNTNTMTVGA
+203 TGDITTMTVGA
-214 SADGDAVV
+214 SAEGDAVV

-235 TPEATGFKVAVTDIM
+235 TPEATGFRVGVTDIM

-276 FVNGTATLPIY
+276 FVNGTATLPVY

-313 STNPQRV
+313 SANPQRV

-326 VKASS
+326 VKAGS

-366 VILAGNVIWD
+366 VIPAGNVIWD

-388 ELNNQATVAGTAG
+388 ELNNQATATGVNG

-414 SGKKVFFE
+414 AGKKVFFE
-422 DGTAIKASVTVDDD
+422 DGTAIKASVSVDDD
-436 GHAHISFAHE
+436 GHAHVSFSHE
-446 GITASKTTGTVAQ
+446 GITAAQTTGTVTQNA
-459 GVATYASSND
+459 ATYASSENRA
-469 KSEKATTIT
+469 ENVTTIT
-478 TIESITVN
+478 ALESITVN

-491 TNLKTNTITLK
+491 TNFKTNTITLK

-535 AGTTMTAK
+535 AGTIMTAK
-543 TGTLKMKSD
+543 SGTLKMKSD
-552 TLVFNQAD
+552 TLVFNQKDGGA
-560 SGKTLGI
+560 SLGI

>member
-1 MANGTI
+1 MASGNI

-20 ANLEKYIKGPSA
+20 ANLEKYISGS
-32 SDGARAAD
+32 STAAE

-75 ILKTVSAHP
+75 TLKTVSAHP

-131 TTKYTMSDGTTPISD
+131 TTKYTMNDGTTPISD

-194 NNEKTFNVK
+194 NNEKTFKVK
-203 TGNTNTMTVGA
+203 TGDTNTMTVGA
-214 SADGDAVV
+214 SAEGDAIV
-222 LNVKDMSNTALKV
+222 LKVKNMANTGLKV
-235 TPEATGFKVAVTDIM
+235 TPEATGFRVGVTDIM

-262 VGASSDDTKHKTLN
+262 VGASLDDTKHKTLN
-276 FVNGTATLPIY
+276 FVNGTATLPVY

-313 STNPQRV
+313 STNPQKV

-326 VKASS
+326 VKDGS

-366 VILAGNVIWD
+366 VIPASNVIWD

-388 ELNNQATVAGTAG
+388 ELNNQATAAGTAG

-422 DGTAIKASVTVDDD
+422 DGTAIKASVTVDND

>member
-20 ANLEKYIKGPSA
+20 ANLEKYISGS
-32 SDGARAAD
+32 STAAE

-75 ILKTVSAHP
+75 ALQTISAHA
-84 GEFYYVTNGN
+84 GEFYYVQNGN

-194 NNEKTFNVK
+194 NNEKTFKVK
-203 TGNTNTMTVGA
+203 TGDTNTMTVGA
-214 SADGDAVV
+214 SAEGDAVV
-222 LNVKDMSNTALKV
+222 LNVKNMANTGLNV
-235 TPEATGFKVAVTDIM
+235 TPEATGFRVGVTDIM
-250 GTQSDVINPSIK
+250 GTQSDVIKPYIK

-276 FVNGTATLPIY
+276 FVNGTATLPVY

-313 STNPQRV
+313 STNPEKV

-326 VKASS
+326 VRAGS

-366 VILAGNVIWD
+366 VIPAGNVIWD

-388 ELNNQATVAGTAG
+388 ELNNQATTAGTVG

-422 DGTAIKASVTVDDD
+422 DGTAIKASVTVDND

-446 GITASKTTGTVAQ
+446 GITASETTGTVAQ

>member
-20 ANLEKYIKGPSA
+20 ANLEKYISGS
-32 SDGARAAD
+32 STAAE

-64 NEGVITVSNLD
+64 NEGVITVSNID
-75 ILKTVSAHP
+75 ALKNVSAHP
-84 GEFYYVTNGN
+84 GEFYYVTTGN

-99 TGKEWVQINNN
+99 DGKQWVQINNN
-110 TNTYVKATDTVV
+110 TDTYVKTTDTVV
-122 SLADQVATI
+122 SLAGQVATI
-131 TTKYTMSDGTTPISD
+131 TTKYTMNDGTTPISD

-194 NNEKTFNVK
+194 HNEKIFKIK
-203 TGNTNTMTVGA
+203 TGDTNTMTVGA
-214 SADGDAVV
+214 SAEGDAVV
-222 LNVKDMSNTALKV
+222 LNVKNMANTGLKV
-235 TPEATGFKVAVTDIM
+235 TPEATGFRVGVTDIM

-276 FVNGTATLPIY
+276 FVNGTATLPVY

-313 STNPQRV
+313 STNPQKV

-326 VKASS
+326 VKAGS

-366 VILAGNVIWD
+366 VIPAGDVIWD

-388 ELNNQATVAGTAG
+388 ELNNQATAAEANG
-401 FVQLVGKLGGITE
+401 FVQLVGKLGGTTE
-414 SGKKVFFE
+414 AGKKVFFE
-422 DGTAIKASVTVDDD
+422 DGTAIKASVTVDND
-436 GHAHISFAHE
+436 GHAHVSFAHE
-446 GITASKTTGTVAQ
+446 GITAAKTTGTVAQ
-459 GVATYASSND
+459 NAATYASSND
-469 KSEKATTIT
+469 KAENVTTIT
-478 TIESITVN
+478 ALESITVN

-491 TNLKTNTITLK
+491 TNFKTNTITLK

>member
-20 ANLEKYIKGPSA
+20 ANLEKYISGS
-32 SDGARAAD
+32 STAAE

-64 NEGVITVSNLD
+64 NEGVITVPNLD
-75 ILKTVSAHP
+75 ALQNVSAHP
-84 GEFYYVTNGN
+84 GEFYYVKAGN

-99 TGKEWVQINNN
+99 DGKQWVQINNN

-122 SLADQVATI
+122 SLADKVATI
-131 TTKYTMSDGTTPISD
+131 TTKYTMNDGTTPISD
-146 SWNLAVAEGV
+146 SWNLAVADGV

-194 NNEKTFNVK
+194 NNEKTFKVK
-203 TGNTNTMTVGA
+203 TGDTNTMTVGA
-214 SADGDAVV
+214 SAEGDAVV
-222 LNVKDMSNTALKV
+222 LNVKNMANTGLKV
-235 TPEATGFKVAVTDIM
+235 TPEATGFRVGVTDIM

-313 STNPQRV
+313 STNPQKV

-366 VILAGNVIWD
+366 VIPAGNVIWD

-388 ELNNQATVAGTAG
+388 ELNNQATAAGTAG

-422 DGTAIKASVTVDDD
+422 DGTAIKASVTVDND

-515 GAANAAKEV
+515 GAADAAKEV

-552 TLVFNQAD
+552 TLVFNQVD